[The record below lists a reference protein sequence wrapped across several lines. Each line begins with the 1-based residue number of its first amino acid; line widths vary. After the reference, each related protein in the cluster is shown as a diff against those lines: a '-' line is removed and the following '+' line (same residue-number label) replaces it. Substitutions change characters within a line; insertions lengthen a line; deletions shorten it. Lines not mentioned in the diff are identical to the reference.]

1 MSDVSVSVF
10 EGKKEVTVEVTAQ
23 KRRDEYEN
31 MSEGSDS
38 ETGGDDQME
47 EIKTGITFENEWNQ
61 SRIHIDVPVPYE
73 EGLPDEDA

>member
-1 MSDVSVSVF
+1 
-10 EGKKEVTVEVTAQ
+10 
-23 KRRDEYEN
+23 

-73 EGLPDEDA
+73 EDYQMRMLENNEIPGIMKVTGCGRDGESRYTF